1 MDCRTAGFPVHHQHL
16 QFTQTYVCW
25 VGEALNH
32 LILCCPLLLPPSIFP
47 STRVLSN
54 ESVLCI
60 RWPKYWSFSFNVSP
74 SNEYSGLISFRIDQ
88 LDILAVQWDCKCLLQ
103 HHIESINSSAC
114 KRKSRTSKPR
124 ESDAVVEAGLE
135 QRGQKSRRAVTSRS
149 WKEAGK
155 ILPWRFQKKPALQ
168 APWC

>member
-1 MDCRTAGFPVHHQHL
+1 MPHWKEMNRKLDRDEGAECT
-16 QFTQTYVCW
+16 
-25 VGEALNH
+25 
-32 LILCCPLLLPPSIFP
+32 IFP
-47 STRVLSN
+47 SIRVFSN
-54 ESVLCI
+54 ESALRI

-88 LDILAVQWDCKCLLQ
+88 LDILAVQWDCKRLLQ

-155 ILPWRFQKKPALQ
+155 ILPWRFQRKPALQ
-168 APWC
+168 AP

>member
-1 MDCRTAGFPVHHQHL
+1 MSIELVML
-16 QFTQTYVCW
+16 S
-25 VGEALNH
+25 NH
-32 LILCCPLLLPPSIFP
+32 LTLCLLLLLPPSIFP
-47 STRVLSN
+47 SHRIFFIEVALHIKW
-54 ESVLCI
+54 L
-60 RWPKYWSFSFNVSP
+60 KYWSFSFNVSP

-88 LDILAVQWDCKCLLQ
+88 LDILAVQWDCKRLLQ

-155 ILPWRFQKKPALQ
+155 ILPWRFQRKPALQ